1 MVLPDKSE
9 FPELDELLTS
19 YFVSDITVRSSDGCY
34 VLYVPK
40 DRVSEVKSKG
50 FISKKQLANL
60 QNKLSEQYQIRSEV
74 LLIDSEKLD
83 RLKTSFETLL
93 QVTFPDDIADCSFVF
108 LNAQRV
114 SVEVNLHSF
123 ERGDKKAIQDYLES
137 ILSPVGVDHV
147 ALRWIDNQAELP
159 SIIEVLSMT
168 KRTQPATIEEM
179 VNYLSRDYEHVGG
192 GWLNRQLDKLIKKKL
207 VVREKE
213 TATYCLTF
221 KGLNVLPSISSRNN
235 SDIVRALD
243 LGRRKWSN

>member
-1 MVLPDKSE
+1 MLDKSE
-9 FPELDELLTS
+9 FPGVEELLTS
-19 YFVSDITVRSSDGCY
+19 YFVTDVTIRSSDGCY

-50 FISKKQLANL
+50 FISKKQLSNL
-60 QNKLSEQYQIRSEV
+60 QDKLNEQYKIRSEV

-83 RLKTSFETLL
+83 RLKVSFETLL
-93 QVTFPDDIADCSFVF
+93 QVTFPDDIADCSFEF
-108 LNAQRV
+108 LTAQSV
-114 SVEVNLHSF
+114 SVEVNLHSI
-123 ERGDKKAIQDYLES
+123 ERADKKAIQDYLES
-137 ILSPVGVDHV
+137 VLSPVGVDHV

-159 SIIEVLSMT
+159 SIIEVLSAT
-168 KRTQPATIEEM
+168 KRTQPATIEEI
-179 VNYLSRDYEHVGG
+179 VNSLSRDYEHVGG

>member
-1 MVLPDKSE
+1 MPDKSE
-9 FPELDELLTS
+9 FPELEELLTS
-19 YFVSDITVRSSDGCY
+19 YFVSDVTVRSSDGCY

-60 QNKLSEQYQIRSEV
+60 QDKLSEQYQIRSEV

-159 SIIEVLSMT
+159 SIIEVLSTT
-168 KRTQPATIEEM
+168 KRKQPATIEEM

>member
-1 MVLPDKSE
+1 MQD
-9 FPELDELLTS
+9 
-19 YFVSDITVRSSDGCY
+19 
-34 VLYVPK
+34 
-40 DRVSEVKSKG
+40 
-50 FISKKQLANL
+50 
-60 QNKLSEQYQIRSEV
+60 KLSEQYQIRSEV

-159 SIIEVLSMT
+159 SIIEVLSTT
-168 KRTQPATIEEM
+168 KRKQPATIEEM